1 MHHIS
6 CVVIVFSAVLVSTG
20 LAAGPRVENVKP
32 GLGQRGTTFDVR
44 IEGTG
49 FSDGVSLLWYHEGLT
64 VTKLRVESETV
75 LLATIQ
81 AATGCALGSHAFRV
95 RSNLGLSDLR
105 VMRVMPLPLVNEVE
119 PNNTLSDAQFIAP
132 GSTAVGVLPG
142 EDVDLFKITMKKGQR
157 LSAEVEGVRLAA
169 TLSDMKLLVR
179 GPDGEPIATA
189 DDTPLGKQD
198 PYLTLIAPA
207 DGDYAVQLESSAT
220 DSGDNTRYALH
231 LGHFP
236 RPDYV
241 YPPGGRSGE
250 VVTVQVRGD
259 PTTQWTQSVTFQE
272 AGTHDFYP
280 EQEGLAVPSPIPFRV
295 SPFEN
300 LLEQEPNNQP
310 ADIRTATH
318 TLPAAF
324 NGVISEPGDRDLFRF
339 RAESGTIIE
348 FAVFAAQ
355 LGSEADTVIRVLSA
369 DGTVLTS
376 ADDGVGFDSRLV
388 WPCPSTGDY
397 FLQVVE
403 KRRAGAERFVY
414 RVEVKPVD
422 PALVAFLPRRD
433 RRSQAGQSVSVPQ
446 GNRVLGFVAVRRQR
460 WAGDAEINFPQLLP
474 GMAAAHG
481 RISDDEFLMPVV
493 FEAAKD
499 APLGADLVPVL
510 ARSYSQSPTVVGE
523 FEQTVD
529 LVAASADRLY
539 QGVTVNRLAMAVV
552 EPAPFRI
559 NFAIPPTALPRDGSL
574 ELIVEVERNE
584 GFGDEIDVTIPFLP
598 SWVDGPEKITIPA
611 DQSRGRFPLRA
622 HPQVAT
628 CQWPTVAE
636 GKAKPAPSPMAAAD
650 SVAAVTGQ
658 GRPLRGRNRR
668 SPAGG
673 HEVASQLLSLEI
685 AESPLMGEIG
695 PLIATPGK
703 TLQVTIPLRK
713 SGIVPTAMTATL
725 LGLPSRVESKP
736 LQVLENDEQL
746 VFTVQLAE
754 DAPLG
759 VFSTLVC
766 ELSGEWDGHVV
777 TYRIGRGGS
786 LKIVRPGELIVDET
800 GRPLSPLE
808 ILRKQPVGAGEADK
822 ETRSR

>member
-1 MHHIS
+1 MHHTS
-6 CVVIVFSAVLVSTG
+6 CAVAACAAVLVSTVS
-20 LAAGPRVENVKP
+20 AAAPRVENVKP

-44 IEGTG
+44 IEGAG
-49 FSDGVSLLWYHEGLT
+49 FTDGVNLLFYRSGLT
-64 VTKLRVESETV
+64 TKALKVESETV
-75 LLATIQ
+75 LVATLQ
-81 AATGCALGSHAFRV
+81 APTDCALGSHAFRV
-95 RSNLGLSDLR
+95 RTNQGLSELR
-105 VMRVMPLPLVNEVE
+105 VVRVMPLPLIHEVE
-119 PNNTLSDAQFIAP
+119 PNNSLVEAQVIAP

-142 EDVDLFKITMKKGQR
+142 EDVDLFKITMKQGQR

-179 GPDGEPIATA
+179 GPNGEPVATA

-198 PYLTLIAPA
+198 PYLTLIAPV
-207 DGDYAVQLESSAT
+207 DGDYVVQIESSAT
-220 DSGDNTRYALH
+220 DGGDNTRYALH

-241 YPPGGRSGE
+241 YPPGGRVGE
-250 VVTVQVRGD
+250 TLTVQVRGD
-259 PTTQWTQSVTFQE
+259 ATAQWQQAVTFND

-280 EQEGLAVPSPIPFRV
+280 EHDGLATPTPIPFRV

-300 LLEQEPNNQP
+300 VLEQEPNNQP
-310 ADIRTATH
+310 ADVRTAANR
-318 TLPAAF
+318 LPMAV
-324 NGVISEPGDRDLFRF
+324 NGVISEAGDRDLFRF
-339 RAESGTIIE
+339 HAEAGSIIE
-348 FAVFAAQ
+348 FAAFAAQ
-355 LGSEADTVIRVLSA
+355 LGSVADTVIRVLSA
-369 DGTVLTS
+369 DGTVLTT

-388 WPCPSTGDY
+388 WPCPTTGDY

-403 KRRAGAERFVY
+403 KRRAGGDRFVY
-414 RVEVKPVD
+414 RVEAKPVD

-433 RRSQAGQSVSVPQ
+433 RRSQAGQSINVPQ

-460 WAGDAEINFPQLLP
+460 WVGEAEINFPQLLP

-481 RISDDEFLMPVV
+481 RISEDEFLMPVV

-499 APLGADLVPVL
+499 APIGADLVPVL
-510 ARSYSQSPTVVGE
+510 ARSYSQSPTIVGE

-559 NFAIPPTALPRDGSL
+559 NFVAPPTALPRDGSL
-574 ELIVEVERNE
+574 ELTIEVERDNGFE
-584 GFGDEIDVTIPFLP
+584 GEIEVTIPFLP
-598 SWVDGPEKITIPA
+598 TWVDGPEKITIAA

-622 HPQVAT
+622 HSQVAT
-628 CQWPTVAE
+628 CLWPTVAE
-636 GKAKPAPSPMAAAD
+636 GKVKPAAPPAATAN
-650 SVAAVTGQ
+650 SVAAATGQ
-658 GRPLRGRNRR
+658 GRPLRGRGRR
-668 SPAGG
+668 VAASG
-673 HEVASQLLSLEI
+673 HEVSSQLLSLEI
-685 AESPLMGEIG
+685 DESPLTGEIG
-695 PLIATPGK
+695 PLVATPGK
-703 TLQVTIPLRK
+703 TLQVTIPLK
-713 SGIVPTAMTATL
+713 KTGKVPATMTATL
-725 LGLPSRVESKP
+725 LGLPSRVEAKP
-736 LQVLENDEQL
+736 LKISENDDEL
-746 VFTVQLAE
+746 VFAVQLAE

-766 ELSGEWDGHVV
+766 ELTGEWDGHSV

-808 ILRKQPVGAGEADK
+808 ILRKQPVGSGEAGK
-822 ETRSR
+822 ETSSQ